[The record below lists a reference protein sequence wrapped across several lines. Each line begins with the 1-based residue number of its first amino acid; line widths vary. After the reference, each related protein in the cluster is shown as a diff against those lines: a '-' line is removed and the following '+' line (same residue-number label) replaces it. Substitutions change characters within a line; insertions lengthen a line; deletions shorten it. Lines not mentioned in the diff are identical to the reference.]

1 MKDWYM
7 VFVLLVVVATP
18 FLPLFL
24 KSPCPACK
32 KRKLEA
38 LETLS
43 ICSEETSPRQYLSFH
58 RCHACSKYFK
68 REKSGP
74 YTEIDG
80 SEYEQLKLAN
90 NRES

>member
-32 KRKLEA
+32 KRKLET

-43 ICSEETSPRQYLSFH
+43 ISSEETSPRQYFSFH
-58 RCHACSKYFK
+58 HCHACAKYFK

-74 YTEIDG
+74 FTETDA
-80 SEYEQLKLAN
+80 SEYEQLKRAN
-90 NRES
+90 TQES